1 MDLASGAAIQRKD
14 SLKCPSCDRTFARTE
29 HLTRH
34 MRSHRNEKPFKCI
47 YCNSTFTR
55 KDVIKR
61 HHLRYHPRIPQ
72 VAVTS
77 NSPPAPMAALD
88 RGVVRPSAM
97 EQRQRGSPS
106 HNQENNMLAAQPTSM
121 AVDPNLELEDYQDN
135 LLVLPS
141 ITQPILDLGG
151 TMGAFLD
158 DMGYGIE
165 ANEWAFSNFDG
176 GSNNVFNNITDL
188 SFPTPNP
195 PQTTSS
201 PSSLSTELSHRFWR
215 GSSEISAAKRLQLVE
230 EVASVVNLNQDR
242 RSFDVP
248 SCLALE
254 RLLESFFENFLLY
267 LPFIH
272 VPTWKVETAH
282 PCLLLAMAALSA
294 GHHKEHKTSQ
304 KLYLA
309 ARLSVTRHLGSSCA
323 WTMDQP
329 IWLIQSILIL
339 MAMGTVSGK
348 LATFNEALSW
358 APLLANAIRSK
369 KTPELEISDTDLDLF
384 TTWERWIEH
393 ETVVRTT
400 SAAFCYLNNLNV
412 CFNIAPPLLNWEM
425 NNTLLPT
432 GETEW
437 SSPTP
442 EAWLEV
448 RNHSPQP
455 PVRFLEALNSLSSPT
470 PPAHTGKIS
479 VFGTYV
485 MLHAIVQRM
494 WRFQQDM
501 WIVNSVPDYLPMSY
515 MVVQR
520 WRACWEE
527 NAESSLSP
535 SNPHGPVSSNA
546 AALLR
551 LVYMRLHTDF
561 SAVRSAI
568 LTHDVDEIAQSMKT
582 LSIRISS
589 SSIATVLP
597 AINALRMRVKM
608 GMALKS
614 WGSKSPHSVQ
624 VHLVSIECCL
634 FSSAWMREI
643 STRPEVEWSPDES
656 ECVRLVRETLGEIDM
671 DPANAQKP
679 YATQLVYAWALIFE
693 CCAIWGL
700 QSVLGDALKIY
711 AESLPS

>member
-1 MDLASGAAIQRKD
+1 YM
-14 SLKCPSCDRTFARTE
+14 PY
-29 HLTRH
+29 
-34 MRSHRNEKPFKCI
+34 RNEKPFKCI

-72 VAVTS
+72 VAVAS

-88 RGVVRPSAM
+88 RGVVRPTAM
-97 EQRQRGSPS
+97 GQRQRESPS
-106 HNQENNMLAAQPTSM
+106 QHQENNITAAQPISM
-121 AVDPNLELEDYQDN
+121 AIDPILELEDYQDS

-141 ITQPILDLGG
+141 ITQPILDLSG

-158 DMGYGIE
+158 DMDYGIA
-165 ANEWAFSNFDG
+165 ANEWPFSNFDG
-176 GSNNVFNNITDL
+176 GSNNYFNNITDIP
-188 SFPTPNP
+188 FPNPNP
-195 PQTTSS
+195 PPTTSS
-201 PSSLSTELSHRFWR
+201 PSSLSTELSHPFWR
-215 GSSEISAAKRLQLVE
+215 GSSEVSAAKRLQLVE
-230 EVASVVNLNQDR
+230 EVASVINLDQDR
-242 RSFDVP
+242 RSLDIP

-254 RLLESFFENFLLY
+254 RLLTSFFEVFLLY

-272 VPTWKVETAH
+272 VPTWKAETAH

-294 GHHKEHKTSQ
+294 GYHKEHKTSQ

-309 ARLSVTRHLGSSCA
+309 ARLLVTKHLGSSCA
-323 WTMDQP
+323 WTTEQP
-329 IWLIQSILIL
+329 IWLIQSILTL
-339 MAMGTVSGK
+339 MALGTISGQ

-358 APLLANAIRSK
+358 APLLANAIRSS
-369 KTPELEISDTDLDLF
+369 KTPELDVPDNDWDLL
-384 TTWERWIEH
+384 TTWERWIEY
-393 ETVVRTT
+393 ETVVRTK

-412 CFNIAPPLLNWEM
+412 CFNVPPPLLNWEM

-432 GETEW
+432 EESEW
-437 SSPTP
+437 TSPTP
-442 EAWLEV
+442 EAWFEG
-448 RNHSPQP
+448 RNHSPHS
-455 PVRFLEALNSLSSPT
+455 PVRFSEALDSLLSPT
-470 PPAHTGKIS
+470 PPAHAVKMS

-501 WIVNSVPDYLPMSY
+501 WIVSSVPDYLSMSY
-515 MVVQR
+515 IVVQR

-535 SNPHGPVSSNA
+535 RNPYGAVSSSA

-551 LVYMRLHTDF
+551 LAYMRLHTDF

-568 LTHDVDEIAQSMKT
+568 LTHDVEEIARSMKT
-582 LSIRISS
+582 LSITISS
-589 SSIATVLP
+589 SNIATVLP
-597 AINALRMRVKM
+597 AINALRTRVKM

-624 VHLVSIECCL
+624 IHLVSIECCL
-634 FSSAWMREI
+634 FSSAWMSEI
-643 STRPEVEWSPDES
+643 STHPEVEWTPDEL
-656 ECVRLVRETLGEIDM
+656 ECVRLVRETLGEVDM

-693 CCAIWGL
+693 CCAIWGI